1 MQQIK
6 VAVAQ
11 KSFGTAELI
20 VGSESMLINCPI
32 LYKWLSTKTSFTFPN
47 AFLKECQVEVLEHTC
62 KIRMEDME
70 AEVDK
75 EHFLHVIKKFCFDL
89 VDKSEAYVDVK
100 LANSGPK
107 PNPSPAPSVPNPS
120 PTFSTNNVHAAEVG
134 TVTTPTLPKSDGDP
148 FDYEY

>member
-32 LYKWLSTKTSFTFPN
+32 LYKWLNTKTSFAFPN
-47 AFLKECQVEVLEHTC
+47 AFLKECQIEVLEHTC

-107 PNPSPAPSVPNPS
+107 PNPSLVPSVPNPS
-120 PTFSTNNVHAAEVG
+120 PTFSTNNVHVAEVG
-134 TVTTPTLPKSDGDP
+134 TVATPTLPKSDGDP